1 MKTSN
6 YKIILKPEYMF
17 MAGVLYDLHSGNG
30 IYRAK
35 SLLHC

>member
-17 MAGVLYDLHSGNG
+17 MAGVLYDVHSINR
-30 IYRAK
+30 I
-35 SLLHC
+35 